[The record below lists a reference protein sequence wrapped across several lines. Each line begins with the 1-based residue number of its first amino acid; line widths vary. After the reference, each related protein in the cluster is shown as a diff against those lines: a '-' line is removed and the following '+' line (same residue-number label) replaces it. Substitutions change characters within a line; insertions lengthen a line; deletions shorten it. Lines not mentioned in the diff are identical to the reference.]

1 MSNKGQ
7 LVTSGDG
14 TKIWA
19 EAAGNPSKPAV
30 VFIHG
35 FSCTAL
41 HFSKQFSDPKLLEN
55 LHLIRYDVR
64 GHGRSDQ
71 PLEAKD
77 YESLRHAEDFKAV
90 IDTFGVEKPFVA
102 GW

>member
-7 LVTSGDG
+7 HVISADG

-19 EAAGNPSKPAV
+19 QAAGNPSKPAV

-35 FSCTAL
+35 FSCSTL
-41 HFSKQFSDPKLLEN
+41 NFGKQFSDPTLLEN
-55 LHLIRYDVR
+55 LYLLRYDVR
-64 GHGRSDQ
+64 GHGRSEQ

-90 IDTFGVEKPFVA
+90 IDAFGVRKPFVA